1 MYEEKEEL
9 VYVFY
14 DYLSSLLTCLHSRA
28 YGKLLIIVIKMES
41 NSQD

>member
-1 MYEEKEEL
+1 MYEEKEEW
-9 VYVFY
+9 YMYFY

>member
-1 MYEEKEEL
+1 MYEEKEEW
-9 VYVFY
+9 YMFY